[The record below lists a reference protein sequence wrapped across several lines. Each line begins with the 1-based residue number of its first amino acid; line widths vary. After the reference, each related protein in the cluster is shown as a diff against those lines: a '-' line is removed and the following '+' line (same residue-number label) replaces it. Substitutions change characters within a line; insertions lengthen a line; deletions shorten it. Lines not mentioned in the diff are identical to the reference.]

1 VRLPATNAIHSIVVT
16 FRKREDAVADVV
28 GHRRRRYLLYCLY
41 IYSNPIKL
49 TDIADQLII
58 WAKFEVGGT
67 QRQEW
72 LRIYKSLYHDHLP
85 ALQDADVVRYHEEDN
100 MVELGPVGEQL
111 EPTLERRY
119 KTEVTDLLEAEAER
133 IDAQESG

>member
-1 VRLPATNAIHSIVVT
+1 MDYKKQRSSNQSTGPATDEEN
-16 FRKREDAVADVV
+16 VV

-58 WAKFEVGGT
+58 WEQSEIGET
-67 QRQEW
+67 QRQER
-72 LRIYKSLYHDHLP
+72 LRIYESLYHDHLP

-111 EPTLERRY
+111 ERILECRY

-133 IDAQESG
+133 IDARESG